1 MDLTQFQGIATCI
14 LPSTILAGGSET
26 NKWVQDHDSD
36 SAEITVSCTVPRTL
50 PSGIITGRPR
60 TELMS
65 NSTIECKPQAQV
77 KSTFG

>member
-1 MDLTQFQGIATCI
+1 
-14 LPSTILAGGSET
+14 
-26 NKWVQDHDSD
+26 
-36 SAEITVSCTVPRTL
+36 VPNNL

-65 NSTIECKPQAQV
+65 NSTIECKPQTQV